1 MTVDEGGDAAGT
13 PVGSATR
20 FWTRRFFAGGGGCL
34 SWQQHPIRFMLAE
47 MTSLSRRSLLT
58 RLGLALGATAVGV
71 HAADRP
77 ARILLRS
84 SWQTVN
90 IGDIAHT
97 PGVLHLLEQHLPDA
111 EITLW
116 PSLLDNGVD
125 ELLMTRFPKLKI
137 AQGAEALEAAFADC
151 DFLLHGSGPSLV
163 AQKDVV
169 RWSEATG
176 KPYGVYGIT
185 LPKKGSASTT
195 ETPDEI
201 FQKTIAV
208 LSGARFVFFRDSH
221 SLALARAE
229 GCTSPVMEFGP
240 DGAFACDLKDD
251 EKATAFLRANDLEE
265 GKFLCCIPR
274 LRYTPYWLI
283 KNLPRDEVKQAR
295 NDEKKE
301 QDHAPHIEAIKRV
314 IAETDLKILLCPEDR
329 TQMQVG
335 KDVIYDLLPDEIKDR
350 VVWRPD
356 YWLTG
361 EALSVYVRSAG
372 LFGNEMHS
380 PIMCI
385 GQGIPAIVCRWSEQ
399 TSKGY
404 MWEDIGLGEWRFDFD
419 KEADRARLPDTVIAM
434 AKDPAAAKAKAA
446 EGRLAV
452 EKRQRETMAVLA
464 NELEA

>member
-1 MTVDEGGDAAGT
+1 MT
-13 PVGSATR
+13 P
-20 FWTRRFFAGGGGCL
+20 
-34 SWQQHPIRFMLAE
+34 PISD
-47 MTSLSRRSLLT
+47 SLSRRSLLT
-58 RLGLALGATAVGV
+58 RLGLVLGATGMGVG
-71 HAADRP
+71 AADSP
-77 ARILLRS
+77 KRILLRS

-97 PGVLHLLEQHLPDA
+97 PGVLHLLTQHLPDA

-116 PSLLDNGVD
+116 PNALDNGVD
-125 ELLMTRFPKLKI
+125 TLLTTRFPNLKI
-137 AQGAEALEAAFADC
+137 AQGAEALKRAFAEC

-163 AQKDVV
+163 AEKDVV

-185 LPKKGSASTT
+185 LPRQGSSATQ
-195 ETPDEI
+195 ETPEEK
-201 FQKTIAV
+201 FQKTIKI

-221 SLALARAE
+221 SLALAKAE

-240 DGAFACDLKDD
+240 DGAFACDVKED
-251 EKATAFLRANDLEE
+251 EKASAFLQANGLEE

-283 KNLPRDEVKQAR
+283 KNRPKDEARHAR
-295 NDEKKE
+295 NEEMKE
-301 QDHAPHIEAIKRV
+301 HDHTPHIEAIRRIV
-314 IAETDLKILLCPEDR
+314 AETDLKVLLCPEDR

-335 KDVIYDLLPDEIKDR
+335 KDVIYDLLPDEIKKR

-385 GQGIPAIVCRWSEQ
+385 GQGIPAIVCRWAEQ

-404 MWEDIGLGEWRFDFD
+404 MWEDIGLGEWLFDFD
-419 KEADRARLPDTVIAM
+419 KEEDLARLPDAVLAM
-434 AKDPAAAKAKAA
+434 AKNPVAARAKAA
-446 EGRLAV
+446 EGRLFV

-464 NELEA
+464 REAGG

>member
-1 MTVDEGGDAAGT
+1 MN
-13 PVGSATR
+13 
-20 FWTRRFFAGGGGCL
+20 
-34 SWQQHPIRFMLAE
+34 WQPRPIRFMLSG
-47 MTSLSRRSLLT
+47 MISPTPDSLSRRALLT
-58 RLGLALGATAVGV
+58 RLGLAFGATAWGAA
-71 HAADRP
+71 AADRP
-77 ARILLRS
+77 KRILLRS

-125 ELLMTRFPKLKI
+125 ELLTTRFPKLKI
-137 AQGAEALEAAFADC
+137 AKGGEALKTAFAEC

-163 AQKDVV
+163 AEKDVV
-169 RWSEATG
+169 RWTEATG

-185 LPKKGSASTT
+185 LSKKGSTSTK
-195 ETPDEI
+195 ETSDEG

-208 LSGARFVFFRDSH
+208 LSGARFAFFRDSH
-221 SLALARAE
+221 SLALAKAE
-229 GCTSPVMEFGP
+229 GCTSPVMDFAP
-240 DGAFACDLKDD
+240 DGAFACDLKDE
-251 EKATAFLRANDLEE
+251 EKATAFLTATGLEE

-283 KNLPRDEVKQAR
+283 KNQPKDEVKQAR
-295 NDEKKE
+295 NDEMKAH
-301 QDHAPHIEAIKRV
+301 DHGPHIEAIKRV

-385 GQGIPAIVCRWSEQ
+385 GQGIPAIVCRWAEQ
-399 TSKGY
+399 TTKGY
-404 MWEDIGLGEWRFDFD
+404 MWDDIGLGEWLFDFD
-419 KEADRARLPDTVIAM
+419 KEEDLARFPGVVLAM
-434 AKDPAAAKAKAA
+434 AKDPVAAKAKAA
-446 EGRLAV
+446 TGRLAV

-464 NELEA
+464 GEQGA

>member
-1 MTVDEGGDAAGT
+1 MD
-13 PVGSATR
+13 
-20 FWTRRFFAGGGGCL
+20 
-34 SWQQHPIRFMLAE
+34 WQPRPIRSMLAE
-47 MTSLSRRSLLT
+47 MISPDSLSRRSMMT
-58 RLGLALGATAVGV
+58 RLGLLLGATTVGSR
-71 HAADRP
+71 AAERP
-77 ARILLRS
+77 HRVLLRS

-116 PSLLDNGVD
+116 PSNLDNGVD
-125 ELLMTRFPKLKI
+125 GLLMKRFPKLKI
-137 AQGAEALEAAFADC
+137 AKGDEALKTAFEEC

-163 AQKDVV
+163 AQKDVI

-185 LPKKGSASTT
+185 LPKQGSASTT
-195 ETPDEI
+195 ETPTEV
-201 FQKTIAV
+201 FQKTITV

-221 SLALARAE
+221 SLALAKAE

-251 EKATAFLRANDLEE
+251 EKATAFLEANGLEE

-283 KNLPRDEVKQAR
+283 KNLPEDDIKQSR
-295 NDEKKE
+295 NDEMKAH
-301 QDHAPHIEAIKRV
+301 DHAPHLEAIRRV

-335 KDVIYDLLPDEIKDR
+335 KEVIYDLLPDEGKDR

-404 MWEDIGLGEWRFDFD
+404 MWEDIGLGDWLFDFD
-419 KEADRARLPDTVIAM
+419 KEGDTGRLPDAVLAM

-446 EGRLAV
+446 TGRLAV
-452 EKRQRETMAVLA
+452 EKRQRETMAILA
-464 NELEA
+464 GALGA